1 MLLCVDALS
10 HLDAL
15 LQKLFIQDKTL
26 LRGLLNLALVSPE
39 GSRRDSDSDCHCFKI
54 FVIILADE
62 SICC

>member
-1 MLLCVDALS
+1 M
-10 HLDAL
+10 
-15 LQKLFIQDKTL
+15 LFIQDKPL

-39 GSRRDSDSDCHCFKI
+39 GSRRDSDSECHCFKI